1 VDSPSKEEF
10 ISVSP
15 DETRQFGEKIGNLL
29 KSGSVVALRG
39 KLGSGKTVLAQGIAR
54 ALGIT
59 ETVTSPSYTII
70 SEYQGTLP
78 LYHMDAYRLSG
89 EEDFRLAGGEELL
102 YGTGISVVEW
112 PERINLSTTDVSV
125 EIEILEDGRRYIR
138 FHVFS

>member
-1 VDSPSKEEF
+1 VDSPPKEEF

-15 DETRQFGEKIGNLL
+15 DETRQFGEKIGNFL
-29 KSGSVVALRG
+29 KSGSIVALRG
-39 KLGSGKTVLAQGIAR
+39 KLGAGKTVLAQGIAR

-112 PERINLSTTDVSV
+112 PERINLSTADVSV
-125 EIEILEDGRRYIR
+125 EIDILEDGRRHIR
-138 FHVFS
+138 FQALS